1 MSIATSFASVLPA
14 EGPLWAL
21 LLGGLGAIF
30 GSFIAALVIRWP
42 QGRSVLRG
50 RSACDGCGRA
60 LAAIELVPLL
70 SALVMRGRCGAC
82 GAAIDPLHG
91 RVEAAGLAVGAAAGA
106 LLPGAEAVAAAIF
119 GWLLLALAALD
130 ATEFWLPDALTA
142 PLALLGVAAGLAGI
156 APDLQARLIGGV
168 GGFASLWL
176 VARGYRLV
184 RGREGLGGGDPKLFG
199 AIGLWLGWQPLPAVL
214 LLAAMIGLGVVLF
227 RLANGRAVAAD
238 DALPFG
244 TLLAIAAYPAALAM
258 LRLGP

>member
-42 QGRSVLRG
+42 QGRSVLHG
-50 RSACDGCGRA
+50 RSACDGCGRT
-60 LAAIELVPLL
+60 LAARELVPLL
-70 SALVMRGRCGAC
+70 SGVVMRGRCGTC
-82 GAAIDPLHG
+82 GAAIDPLHW
-91 RVEAAGLAVGAAAGA
+91 RVEAAGVVIGAAAGA
-106 LLPGAEAVAAAIF
+106 LLPGLEAVAAACF
-119 GWLLLALAALD
+119 GLLLLALAVLD
-130 ATEFWLPDALTA
+130 LTEFWLPDALTA
-142 PLALLGVAAGLAGI
+142 SLAVLGVVAGAAGI
-156 APDLQARLIGGV
+156 APDLEARLIGGAA
-168 GGFASLWL
+168 GFASLWI
-176 VARGYRLV
+176 VAQGYRLA

-227 RLANGRAVAAD
+227 RLVRGHAVAAD

-244 TLLAIAAYPAALAM
+244 TLLAMAAYPAALAM
-258 LRLGP
+258 LRLAP